1 LSQIGAATDFAGWMP
16 ALLRCDSATLLTAA
30 LQPLMTTKIRKY
42 TLKAPVK
49 AKKEYR
55 VRYEDELNSEQ
66 LEVVMA
72 TDGPLLVIAGAGS
85 GKTRTLTYR
94 VSRLI
99 EDGVDPS
106 DILLLT
112 FTNKSSREM
121 LSRVE
126 QLVTTDTRRIWGGT
140 FHSIGNR
147 LLRRH
152 AETIG
157 YRSNFSILDS
167 EDAKEMMETAISS
180 MGIKT
185 LEKRFPKGDVLID
198 IYSFLVNTRTPLE
211 LHLEQNYP
219 HFALYQE
226 EMIKVFRRY
235 RERKRDANT
244 MDFDDL
250 LLNWKL
256 LLDEHPEVSGAL
268 KLMFRY
274 ILVDEYQDTNKL
286 QAEVVD
292 AMASVRRNVM
302 AVGDDAQ
309 SIYSFRGASFENIL
323 TFPLRFP
330 ETTIYKL
337 ETNYRSTRQILG
349 LANQSIALNRYQF
362 RKELQAVRGDG
373 PDPAVVGVDDVFE
386 QAAFVAQ
393 RILELRDEG
402 ESLADI
408 AVLYRSHYQSLEL
421 QMELS
426 RRLIP
431 YEIRSGVRFFE
442 QAHIKDVL
450 AYLKIVTNARDELSW
465 KRVLKLYPKIGEKIA
480 AEVWARISESVDPLE
495 RFVRGIEVS
504 GRGAKGSLASL
515 REVLNL
521 IGGESMKRNP
531 SESIRLVVER
541 GYADYA
547 RSKFPNSQARLDDLE
562 QLSQYALRYE
572 DTSQFLDEVALA
584 NPIAGEDV
592 AVVGPEDE
600 KVVLSSV
607 HQAKGLEWRIVFVI
621 WLADGRF
628 PNARAMRVPGGI
640 VRIEPAKMHEAFVL
654 THPLDPRP
662 VSVAAASP
670 AVTANSG
677 RSLTAGNEEL
687 AHITEVLED
696 ALSPESR
703 TADDAESE
711 RPGDNEG
718 LREIVIP
725 GEEEERRLFYVA
737 VTRARQELYL
747 VFPVMSRD
755 RMQMDV
761 LMEPSRFIRELPGD
775 SYEKWVI
782 GTE

>member
-1 LSQIGAATDFAGWMP
+1 VP
-16 ALLRCDSATLLTAA
+16 E
-30 LQPLMTTKIRKY
+30 KIRRY
-42 TLKAPVK
+42 TLKQAVK
-49 AKKEYR
+49 AQKQYR
-55 VRYEDELNSEQ
+55 VRYEDELNQEQ
-66 LEVVMA
+66 LDVVMA
-72 TDGPLLVIAGAGS
+72 GEGPMLVIAGAGS
-85 GKTRTLTYR
+85 GKTRALTYR

-112 FTNKSSREM
+112 FTNKAAREM

-126 QLVTTDTRRIWGGT
+126 QLVTIDTRRIWGGT

-147 LLRRH
+147 LLRQH
-152 AETIG
+152 AATIG
-157 YRSNFSILDS
+157 YRSSFTILDA
-167 EDAKEMMETAISS
+167 EDSKEMMESSISS
-180 MGIKT
+180 LGIKT

-198 IYSFLVNTRTPLE
+198 IYSYLINTRTPLE
-211 LHLEQNYP
+211 LHLENNYP
-219 HFALYQE
+219 HFGIYRD
-226 EMIKVFRRY
+226 EMINVFRRY
-235 RERKRDANT
+235 KERKQEANA

-250 LLNWKL
+250 LVNWKL
-256 LLDEHPEVSGAL
+256 LLDDYPEVSAAL
-268 KLMFRY
+268 KRRYRY

-292 AMASVRRNVM
+292 GMAEVRRNVM
-302 AVGDDAQ
+302 VVGDDAQ
-309 SIYSFRGASFENIL
+309 SIYSFRGASFENII

-330 ETTIYKL
+330 EAKIYKL
-337 ETNYRSTRQILG
+337 EINYRSTRQILS
-349 LANQSIALNRYQF
+349 LANASIAQNRFQF

-386 QAAFVAQ
+386 QASFIAQ

-402 ESLADI
+402 ESLGDI

-431 YEIRSGVRFFE
+431 YEIRSGIRFFE
-442 QAHIKDVL
+442 QAHIKDVI

-465 KRVLKLYPKIGEKIA
+465 KRVMKLYPKVGEKTA
-480 AEVWARISESVDPLE
+480 AEVWARIGTAQNPLDAFLNSAGPTPSAGRSRTPVLKNLRDLLGIISSES
-495 RFVRGIEVS
+495 
-504 GRGAKGSLASL
+504 
-515 REVLNL
+515 
-521 IGGESMKRNP
+521 MQHNP

-547 RSKFPNSQARLDDLE
+547 RAKFANSQARLDDLE
-562 QLSQYALRYE
+562 QLSQYALRYD
-572 DTSQFLDEVALA
+572 DTSAFLDEVALA

-600 KVVLSSV
+600 KIVLSSV

-628 PNARAMRVPGGI
+628 PSQRALRVPGGI
-640 VRIEPAKMHEAFVL
+640 VRVKPKELHEAFEL
-654 THPLDPRP
+654 T
-662 VSVAAASP
+662 
-670 AVTANSG
+670 
-677 RSLTAGNEEL
+677 
-687 AHITEVLED
+687 D
-696 ALSPESR
+696 ALVRGNADLAIEEMPAEIV
-703 TADDAESE
+703 DDAAPTEH
-711 RPGDNEG
+711 
-718 LREIVIP
+718 EIVIP

-737 VTRARQELYL
+737 VTRAKQELYL
-747 VFPVMSRD
+747 VFPVMARD
-755 RMQMDV
+755 RGGLDV

-782 GTE
+782 GSE